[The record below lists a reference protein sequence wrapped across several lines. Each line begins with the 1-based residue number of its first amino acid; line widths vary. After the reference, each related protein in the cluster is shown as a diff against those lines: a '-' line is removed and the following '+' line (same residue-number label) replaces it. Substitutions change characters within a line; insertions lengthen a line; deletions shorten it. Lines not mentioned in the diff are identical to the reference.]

1 MQKTDTIKN
10 NGKMNSIFSA
20 NEPSLGYLYQVRYGL
35 MLIISVQNQNA
46 KLLIEQIDDISIET
60 PTTLEVYQTKL
71 HINSVANLT
80 NSSTDLWKT
89 IRVWSEGISNGQLD
103 PDNCIFNLI
112 TTAAASTDTIPFKLK
127 QGTSEKREVEELVKS
142 LLEVATTSDSK
153 TNKAAYTAFSSL
165 TNDQQKKLI
174 KNISVID
181 SSIDLNEA
189 KENIKKHLFYSTTSD
204 KVEALYQR
212 LEGWFIGE
220 VILQLQNQRAE
231 VTGKDVQDKILDLA
245 DSFKSDNLPDDFAD
259 SIASDEEKLSPYRNK
274 KFVKQL
280 VAVGIKPNAKTISHA
295 ISDYHRAF
303 SQKSKWLRD
312 GLINATDE
320 INYDSKL
327 IEDWERKFA
336 ILEDIEE
343 SSDEIQKAEG
353 KKFYESHYVNTQPYI
368 HIRERFKEQYMVKGS
383 CQILSDKK
391 KIGWHPKFKDII

>member
-1 MQKTDTIKN
+1 
-10 NGKMNSIFSA
+10 MNSIFSA
-20 NEPSLGYLYQVRYGL
+20 KEPNLGYLYQVRYGL
-35 MLIISVQNQNA
+35 LLIVSELNQEA

-60 PTTLEVYQTKL
+60 PSALEVYQTKL

-80 NSSTDLWKT
+80 NASTDLWKT
-89 IRVWSEGISNGQLD
+89 IRVWSEGIVSGQLD

-112 TTAAASTDTIPFKLK
+112 TTAAASADTIPFKLK
-127 QGTSEKREVEELVKS
+127 QGTKDTREVDEIIKS

-153 TNKAAYTAFSSL
+153 SNKTAYAAFTAL
-165 TNDQQKKLI
+165 TNEQQKKLI

-189 KENIKKHLFYSTTSD
+189 KDGIKKLLFYSTTSD
-204 KVEALYQR
+204 KVEALFQR
-212 LEGWFIGE
+212 LEGWFVGE

-231 VTGKDVQDKILDLA
+231 ISGKDVQDKILDLV
-245 DSFKSDNLPDDFAD
+245 DSFKADNLPDDFAV
-259 SIASDEEKLSPYRNK
+259 SIASDEEQLSPYRNK

-280 VAVGIKPNAKTISHA
+280 EAIGIKPNAKTISHA

-303 SQKSKWLRD
+303 SQKSKWIRD

-327 IEDWERKFA
+327 IDDWEKKFA
-336 ILEDIEE
+336 ILEDIAAAA
-343 SSDEIQKAEG
+343 DEIQKAEG
-353 KKFYESHYVNTQPYI
+353 KKFYESHYVNTQPNI
-368 HIRERFKEQYMVKGS
+368 HIRERFKEQYMVTGS

-391 KIGWHPKFKDII
+391 KIGWHPNFKDII

>member
-1 MQKTDTIKN
+1 
-10 NGKMNSIFSA
+10 MNSIFSA
-20 NEPSLGYLYQVRYGL
+20 NEPSLGYLYQIRYGL
-35 MLIISVQNQNA
+35 MLIVSEQNQDA
-46 KLLIEQIDDISIET
+46 KLLIEQIDDISIERAT
-60 PTTLEVYQTKL
+60 SMDVYQTKL
-71 HINSVANLT
+71 HIKSVANLT
-80 NSSTDLWKT
+80 NASSDLWKT
-89 IRVWSEGISNGQLD
+89 IRVWSEGIASGQLD

-112 TTAAASTDTIPFKLK
+112 TTAAAAIGTIPFRLK
-127 QGTSEKREVEELVKS
+127 QGTSDTREIEEIQKD
-142 LLEVATTSDSK
+142 LLEVVANSQSK
-153 TNKAAYTAFSSL
+153 ANNAAYVAFGAL

-181 SSIDLNEA
+181 SSINLNEA
-189 KENIKKHLFYSTTSD
+189 KDGIKKLLFYSTTSD

-212 LEGWFIGE
+212 LEGWFVGE
-220 VILQLQNQRAE
+220 VILQLQNHRAE
-231 VTGKDVQDKILDLA
+231 ITGKNVQDKILDLA

-280 VAVGIKPNAKTISHA
+280 EAVGIKPNAKSISHA

-327 IEDWERKFA
+327 IEDWEKKFA
-336 ILEDIEE
+336 ILEDCAE
-343 SSDEIQKAEG
+343 STDEIQKTEG
-353 KKFYESHYVNTQPYI
+353 RRFYESHYVNTQPNI
-368 HIRERFKEQYMVKGS
+368 HIRERFKEQYMVTGS

-391 KIGWHPKFKDII
+391 KIGWHPKYKDII

>member
-1 MQKTDTIKN
+1 
-10 NGKMNSIFSA
+10 MNSFFSA
-20 NEPSLGYLYQVRYGL
+20 IEPSLGYLYQVRYGL
-35 MLIISVQNQNA
+35 FLIISEQNQDA

-60 PTTLEVYQTKL
+60 PTSMEVYQTKL
-71 HINSVANLT
+71 HIKSAANLT
-80 NSSTDLWKT
+80 NASTDLWKT
-89 IRVWSEGISNGQLD
+89 IRVWSEGIVSGQLD

-112 TTAAASTDTIPFKLK
+112 TTATASADTIPYKLK
-127 QGTSEKREVEELVKS
+127 QGTSETREVEELLKT
-142 LLEVATTSDSK
+142 LLEVATTSKSV
-153 TNKAAYTAFSSL
+153 TNKAAYAAFIAL

-181 SSIDLNEA
+181 SSVDLNEA
-189 KENIKKHLFYSTTSD
+189 KDCIKKLLFYSTTSD

-212 LEGWFIGE
+212 LEGWFVGE

-274 KFVKQL
+274 RFVKQL
-280 VAVGIKPNAKTISHA
+280 LALGIKPNAKTISHA

-336 ILEDIEE
+336 ILEDSTE
-343 SSDEIQKAEG
+343 SAEEIQKAEG
-353 KKFYESHYVNTQPYI
+353 RKFYESHYVNTQPNI
-368 HIRERFKEQYMVKGS
+368 HIKDRFKEQYMVTGS
-383 CQILSDKK
+383 CQILSDRKK
-391 KIGWHPKFKDII
+391 VGWHPKFKDII